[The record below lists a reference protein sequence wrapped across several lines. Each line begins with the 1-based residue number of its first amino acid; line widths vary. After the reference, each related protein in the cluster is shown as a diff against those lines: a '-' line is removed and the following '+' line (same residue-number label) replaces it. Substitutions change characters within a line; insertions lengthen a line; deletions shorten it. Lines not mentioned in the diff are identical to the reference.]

1 MLASLWERVTGW
13 VGWVRSKLPVVDHA
27 LAMIGHYNAV
37 TYFGFL
43 SVFPILALAFFAVG
57 KLADVFTNSHAT
69 QNLITA
75 INTLLP
81 GMIGHGEG
89 QISLA
94 VFQSNANTV
103 GLIGAIGLLYAG
115 LGWLSSMRTALQV
128 MFELPRPE
136 RPNFFIGKLRD
147 LIVLVVVG
155 VTMLASVGVST
166 AVTTFTRKIVNA
178 FNLSDNRLTNDL
190 FWLLGHAL
198 GIAATMALFL
208 VVFQLLARPRVPF
221 LSLVWAALLGAVGF
235 EVLKSLSVV
244 LIQHTGA
251 EPAFQAFGFSLILLL
266 WINYT
271 TRVLMF
277 SAAWAYTAPRTIEA
291 LASAYMRAPAA
302 VIPEE
307 EDAEA
312 DRANARSKGL
322 RSRLARLVPLRRRRE
337 SG

>member
-1 MLASLWERVTGW
+1 
-13 VGWVRSKLPVVDHA
+13 
-27 LAMIGHYNAV
+27 
-37 TYFGFL
+37 
-43 SVFPILALAFFAVG
+43 
-57 KLADVFTNSHAT
+57 
-69 QNLITA
+69 
-75 INTLLP
+75 
-81 GMIGHGEG
+81 
-89 QISLA
+89 
-94 VFQSNANTV
+94 
-103 GLIGAIGLLYAG
+103 
-115 LGWLSSMRTALQV
+115 
-128 MFELPRPE
+128 
-136 RPNFFIGKLRD
+136 
-147 LIVLVVVG
+147 
-155 VTMLASVGVST
+155 
-166 AVTTFTRKIVNA
+166 
-178 FNLSDNRLTNDL
+178 
-190 FWLLGHAL
+190 
-198 GIAATMALFL
+198 MALFL

-221 LSLVWAALLGAVGF
+221 QSLVWAALLGAVGF